1 MKYGLQMF
9 SVRDVT
15 EQDMEG
21 ALRQV
26 AEMGYAS
33 VEFAG
38 FMGHPAEQ
46 IKAWLDQYGL
56 EVSGTHTGMALL
68 TDELLEET
76 IAYHKAIGCKNIIV
90 PYEKFA
96 TKADIDAFV
105 DRVKVIEPKLKEA
118 GITLQYHN
126 HDHEFKPNEDGLIAE
141 EELLQRTDILLEVD
155 TYWVYA
161 AGKDPVEL
169 LTEPKDRL
177 SDIHL

>member
-141 EELLQRTDILLEVD
+141 EELPQEKIP
-155 TYWVYA
+155 W
-161 AGKDPVEL
+161 
-169 LTEPKDRL
+169 
-177 SDIHL
+177 SS